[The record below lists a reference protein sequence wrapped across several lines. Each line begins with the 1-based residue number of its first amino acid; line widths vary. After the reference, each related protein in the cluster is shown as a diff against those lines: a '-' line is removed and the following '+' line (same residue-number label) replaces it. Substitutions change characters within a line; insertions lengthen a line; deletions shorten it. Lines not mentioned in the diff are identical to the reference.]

1 MFRFYSCKRIVVNIY
16 TYNIVSNSSCR
27 FLWKIKMHYL
37 PIFIYI
43 YTHLKSRSF
52 SNELQMLHFDWYCI
66 PCFLLKVWYALEGF
80 RVKRYLHASRRTIK
94 KDAGIM
100 LNTCCKEIWWNV
112 IVTYWNIWHCII
124 KGLLHYCWEI
134 LSLAEYHTALARS
147 CNMSYCSGQY
157 SSILT
162 VYSSRDSLY
171 LETGWEKL
179 SSRWERK
186 KLCLMYNMYH
196 GHAPSYLCDLL
207 PPLVRDVTNYHVR
220 NINYYTIPGC
230 RLSLYQSSFIPSV
243 INLWNSLN
251 KDTRNTRIFH
261 TFKVNLKHKV
271 VLANIPVH
279 FLVGDRRP
287 NIVYARLRRKCS
299 SLKYDLFRSNIITVS
314 RCVCGYITEDAS
326 HFLLNCRL
334 YIEQRT
340 ILFNVL
346 HHNNFRKDIR
356 TLLFGDS
363 QNIFFLSNA
372 VDIH

>member
-1 MFRFYSCKRIVVNIY
+1 MD
-16 TYNIVSNSSCR
+16 T
-27 FLWKIKMHYL
+27 
-37 PIFIYI
+37 P
-43 YTHLKSRSF
+43 HL
-52 SNELQMLHFDWYCI
+52 
-66 PCFLLKVWYALEGF
+66 
-80 RVKRYLHASRRTIK
+80 
-94 KDAGIM
+94 
-100 LNTCCKEIWWNV
+100 
-112 IVTYWNIWHCII
+112 
-124 KGLLHYCWEI
+124 
-134 LSLAEYHTALARS
+134 
-147 CNMSYCSGQY
+147 
-157 SSILT
+157 
-162 VYSSRDSLY
+162 
-171 LETGWEKL
+171 
-179 SSRWERK
+179 
-186 KLCLMYNMYH
+186 
-196 GHAPSYLCDLL
+196 YLCDLL

-220 NINYYTIPGC
+220 SIHYYTIPGC

-287 NIVYARLRRKCS
+287 NILYARLRRNCS
-299 SLKYDLFRSNIITVS
+299 SLKYDPFRSNIITVS

-340 ILFNVL
+340 ILFNIL

-363 QNIFFLSNA
+363 QKDQAQNIFFYQMQ
-372 VDIH
+372 